1 MPHILRHMH
10 VCTHILLQD
19 AGRVFCCK
27 VKDASLKSAKR
38 KKQTKAS
45 TKLWYGE
52 DTVAK
57 SISEE
62 FCLTIGCKMS
72 QNVSKLWKYYGNG
85 MLREWERQFILLKK
99 LSCLVETFLLHT
111 FLLLSV
117 LRWKIC
123 IARKRLSSER
133 EDKESV

>member
-1 MPHILRHMH
+1 MQGERCEFEIS
-10 VCTHILLQD
+10 QEEK
-19 AGRVFCCK
+19 A
-27 VKDASLKSAKR
+27 
-38 KKQTKAS
+38 KAS

-99 LSCLVETFLLHT
+99 LNCLVETFLLHT